1 MKYICNRCGNV
12 TQEHDVIIHY
22 TKGSDGLEIVAI
34 CQMCLDDYLEKTKVD
49 TNRKDENNERM
60 KMKRKW

>member
-12 TQEHDVIIHY
+12 TQEHDVTIHY
-22 TKGSDGLEIVAI
+22 TKDSDGLEIVAI
-34 CQMCLDDYLEKTKVD
+34 CQLCLDDYLEKTKVD
-49 TNRKDENNERM
+49 TNRKDEDNERM

>member
-1 MKYICNRCGNV
+1 MKYICNRCGKV
-12 TQEHDVIIHY
+12 IQEHDVTIHY

-34 CQMCLDDYLEKTKVD
+34 CQLCLEKYQENIKED
-49 TNRKDENNERM
+49 TYRKKDENERM